1 VRILVTGANGQLGRA
16 LRRHLGGHD
25 VVAAGRGDLDVTDP
39 EAVREAVR
47 GWRPAAV
54 VNCAAFTD
62 VDGAEEHP
70 EQASR
75 VNGEAVRHLAL
86 ACREVRAALVQVS
99 TDYVF
104 DGRLDR
110 PYRIDDPPNP
120 MNVYGASKLQGE
132 RYALDLLPEVYVVRT
147 SWLYGI
153 GGRNFVETMLRL
165 GQERAA
171 IKVVTDQRGAPTFA
185 DDAARAIADLMW
197 TGRYG
202 IYHVTNQGSTT
213 WFEFAGRIFAAAGM
227 RVEVIPTTS
236 AEFGR
241 PARRPANSMLDPYP
255 LEETI
260 GYLLPRWEDG
270 LARYLVQRRVA
281 VS

>member
-1 VRILVTGANGQLGRA
+1 MTGANGQLGRA
-16 LRRHLGGHD
+16 MRRHLAGHD
-25 VVAAGRGDLDVTDP
+25 VMAASRADLDVTDP
-39 EAVREAVR
+39 EAVAEAVR
-47 GWRPAAV
+47 GWRPAVV

-62 VDGAEEHP
+62 VDGAEQHP
-70 EQASR
+70 EQAAR

-86 ACREVRAALVQVS
+86 ACREVGAALVQVS

-120 MNVYGASKLQGE
+120 LNVYGTSKLLGE
-132 RYALDLLPEVYVVRT
+132 RHALALLPEAYVVRT
-147 SWLYGI
+147 SWLYGA

-165 GQERAA
+165 GQERAEVR
-171 IKVVTDQRGAPTFA
+171 VVTDQRGAPTFA
-185 DDAARAIADLMW
+185 DDLARAIADLVA
-197 TGRYG
+197 TRRYG
-202 IYHVTNQGSTT
+202 VYHVTNQGATT
-213 WFEFAGRIFAAAGM
+213 WFEFARHIFAAAGM
-227 RVEVIPTTS
+227 RVEVVPTTS
-236 AEFGR
+236 DEFGR
-241 PARRPANSMLDPYP
+241 PAKRPANSMLDPYP

-270 LARYLVQRRVA
+270 LARYLAQRRVT